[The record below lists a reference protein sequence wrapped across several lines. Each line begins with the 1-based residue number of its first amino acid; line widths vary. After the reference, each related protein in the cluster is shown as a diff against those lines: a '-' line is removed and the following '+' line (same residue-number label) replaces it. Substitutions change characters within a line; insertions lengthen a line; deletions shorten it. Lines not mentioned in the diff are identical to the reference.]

1 MKKLLELLATHKSYP
16 VNLAMVIGIEEAV
29 AINEILG
36 LCSFNTALVSD
47 VEPRLRKAGIKK
59 PSDMLFS
66 LAKMIGILEYNNL
79 EETVKINTRWFE
91 EQDDGLDI
99 VVDRTISEVFSN
111 PEFKSLFAKWK
122 SVLLAK
128 GFKKSEKEL
137 LSLFEGKSLEQSKK
151 ALIYSI
157 NNKYKSLYFNERE
170 ENNRRDSKEDRNNTR
185 PGAYGRAGKGDREVG
200 DRDREEKQA
209 IRKGFTSIEGEEI

>member
-1 MKKLLELLATHKSYP
+1 MRTLIEILATHKSYP
-16 VNLAMVIGIEEAV
+16 VNLAMIIGIEEAV

-36 LCSFNTALVSD
+36 LCNLNAALVSD

-66 LAKMIGILEYNNL
+66 LAKIGILEYNNL

-91 EQDDGLDI
+91 EQDDDLDI

-111 PEFKSLFAKWK
+111 PEFKSLFDKWN
-122 SVLLAK
+122 SVLMAK
-128 GFKKSEKEL
+128 GFLKSKKEL
-137 LSLFEGKSLEQSKK
+137 LALFEGKSLEQSKK

-170 ENNRRDSKEDRNNTR
+170 ENNRRDSKEDGNNPR
-185 PGAYGRAGKGDREVG
+185 HRAYGRAGEGNGAVREG
-200 DRDREEKQA
+200 DREEKPTV
-209 IRKGFTSIEGEEI
+209 RKGYTSIE

>member
-1 MKKLLELLATHKSYP
+1 MKKLIELLATHKSYP
-16 VNLAMVIGIEEAV
+16 VNLAMIIGIEEAV

-36 LCSFNTALVSD
+36 LCSFNAALVGD

-66 LAKMIGILEYNNL
+66 LAKIGILEYNNL

-91 EQDDGLDI
+91 EQDDDLDI

-111 PEFKSLFAKWK
+111 PEFKSLFDKWN
-122 SVLLAK
+122 SVLMAK
-128 GFKKSEKEL
+128 GFLKSKKEL
-137 LSLFEGKSLEQSKK
+137 LALFEGKSLEQSKK

-185 PGAYGRAGKGDREVG
+185 LRAYGRAGKGDGASG
-200 DRDREEKQA
+200 DRDREEKSPV
-209 IRKGFTSIEGEEI
+209 RKGFTSIEGEEI

>member
-1 MKKLLELLATHKSYP
+1 MRTLIEILATHKSYP
-16 VNLAMVIGIEEAV
+16 VNLAMIIGIEEAV

-36 LCSFNTALVSD
+36 LCNLNAALVSD

-66 LAKMIGILEYNNL
+66 LAKIGILEYNNL

-91 EQDDGLDI
+91 EQDDDLDI

-111 PEFKSLFAKWK
+111 PEFKSLFDKWN
-122 SVLLAK
+122 SVLMAK
-128 GFKKSEKEL
+128 GFLKSKKEL
-137 LSLFEGKSLEQSKK
+137 LALFEGKSLEQSKK

-185 PGAYGRAGKGDREVG
+185 LRAYGRAGKGDGEVG
-200 DRDREEKQA
+200 NRDREEKPTV
-209 IRKGFTSIEGEEI
+209 RKGFTSIEGPEI